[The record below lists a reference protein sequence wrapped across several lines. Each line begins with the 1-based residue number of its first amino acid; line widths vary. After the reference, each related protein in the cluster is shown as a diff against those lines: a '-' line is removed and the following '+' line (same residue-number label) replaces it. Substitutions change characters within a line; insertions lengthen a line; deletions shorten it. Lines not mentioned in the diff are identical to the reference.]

1 MTGLLNGVG
10 ETRSCPGCK
19 VAMRLVGIE
28 PHHLPTSNDNIYTFE
43 CVVCG
48 MTTAEAVSA
57 STLTELMGDISLT
70 VSPIKDA
77 RGKIASKIARDITE
91 RRKRA
96 DAQIVI
102 LAREAEH
109 RAKNILA
116 NVQAAVRLSRSDTPD
131 GLKQSIEGRIQALA
145 RITPCDSTE
154 SSKSNLQGSCP
165 PKAKNRLDYLSAPN
179 MLGLD

>member
-1 MTGLLNGVG
+1 
-10 ETRSCPGCK
+10 
-19 VAMRLVGIE
+19 MRLVGIE

-91 RRKRA
+91 RRKRY
-96 DAQIVI
+96 
-102 LAREAEH
+102 LRAR
-109 RAKNILA
+109 
-116 NVQAAVRLSRSDTPD
+116 RSTAPRIFWRTCKLPCAFRVPTH
-131 GLKQSIEGRIQALA
+131 LKA
-145 RITPCDSTE
+145 
-154 SSKSNLQGSCP
+154 
-165 PKAKNRLDYLSAPN
+165 
-179 MLGLD
+179 